1 MDISESSGL
10 PGQMAGQRSG
20 PNAGRITQNF
30 AQILQE
36 SILNVDGK
44 LKNAAQAQQQ
54 VAAGNEASLHAVMIA
69 GKKADISMRLAVQIR
84 NKLLEGYQEIM
95 RMQV

>member
-1 MDISESSGL
+1 MNITESSAVL
-10 PGQMAGQRSG
+10 GQLAEQKNSSK
-20 PNAGRITQNF
+20 ADTFTQNF

-44 LKNAAQAQQQ
+44 LKNAGQAKQEL
-54 VAAGNEASLHAVMIA
+54 VAGNEASLHAVMIA